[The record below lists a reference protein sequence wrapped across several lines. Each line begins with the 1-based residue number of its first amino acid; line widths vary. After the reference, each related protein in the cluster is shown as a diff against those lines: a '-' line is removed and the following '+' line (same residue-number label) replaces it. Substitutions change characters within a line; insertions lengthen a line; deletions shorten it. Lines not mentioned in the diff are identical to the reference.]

1 MTELHNDISGE
12 DENGLLACELHIF
25 APHGQVST
33 VISCNIIP
41 YILYHVS
48 SVQLSDSVTNM

>member
-25 APHGQVST
+25 APHGQVSK
-33 VISCNIIP
+33 ISYKLQYNSIYP
-41 YILYHVS
+41 VS
-48 SVQLSDSVTNM
+48 D